1 MEGGGVV
8 SKKIALEGDRIE
20 EIHRVQTGLM
30 RMGKYLVRPVVIV
43 FGKLC
48 CSNNPQMLEAYKNL
62 FASHI
67 ACLLR
72 MAVGELGV
80 FSLCLL
86 HAWIQ
91 A

>member
-1 MEGGGVV
+1 M
-8 SKKIALEGDRIE
+8 SKNVALEGDRIE
-20 EIHRVQTGLM
+20 EIRSVQTGLM

-48 CSNNPQMLEAYKNL
+48 CSNNPQMLEAYKNECL
-62 FASHI
+62 LLTYI
-67 ACLLR
+67 TCLLR

-80 FSLCLL
+80 FSICLL
-86 HAWIQ
+86 HSWIQ